1 VSTRALLLL
10 VGIIGGAELFAR
22 GHLADSALAFH
33 AGAWILAASLLVATR
48 GRTAWLRHP
57 AEVIAGGIVALS
69 LAELVPASKAPLPQP
84 SFSFTASAGDPEA
97 MRLFWDEHERE
108 RKLLRGETPV
118 APAQRFSFFG
128 RDVELDALG
137 LRQAD
142 PPPEG
147 AWRVVVVG
155 DAATFGAPQSDAE
168 QPWPEQLQ
176 REIDAGYT
184 CARRVAVR
192 NAGRPGRTLQSL
204 ASSYEVEIGP
214 LEPDLLVVYPGI
226 DAFDGLVPGGDS
238 LHSTFPGAR
247 ASRWLTA
254 LERPLRERADARRL
268 QAALAAAPSPEQL
281 KRSAAARRYRN
292 LLLDAREHGVD
303 VVLLPVALAV
313 AGDTPEP
320 VVRFHESVWPEAR
333 VLAVANHN
341 HAKLLPLLGAAY
353 RAEVLA
359 PDDDLDGAGQDG
371 FIDLVSF
378 TQQGSER
385 LARHV
390 SRALAPLLKRGAG
403 CEPRADSVAR

>member
-10 VGIIGGAELFAR
+10 VGIIGGAELFVR
-22 GHLADSALAFH
+22 GQLADSALAFH
-33 AGAWILAASLLVATR
+33 AGAWILAASLVVVTR
-48 GRTAWLRHP
+48 GRTAWLRRA
-57 AEVIAGGIVALS
+57 AELFAAALVVLS
-69 LAELVPASKAPLPQP
+69 LAELVPARVAPAPPP
-84 SFSFTASAGDPEA
+84 SFSFTASGGDPEA
-97 MRLFWDEHERE
+97 MRLFWGEHEHE
-108 RKLLRGETPV
+108 RKLLRGETPL

-137 LRQAD
+137 LRRAD

-155 DAATFGAPQSDAE
+155 DAATFGAPQSE
-168 QPWPEQLQ
+168 GERPWPEQLQ
-176 REIDAGYT
+176 LELEAGYT
-184 CARRVAVR
+184 CTRRVAVR

-204 ASSYEVEIGP
+204 GANYELEVAP

-226 DAFDGLVPGGDS
+226 DAFDGLVPSGDS

-247 ASRWLTA
+247 VSRWLTA
-254 LERPLRERADARRL
+254 IERPLRERADARHL
-268 QAALAAAPSPEQL
+268 QAALAVTPSPEQL
-281 KRSAAARRYRN
+281 KRSAAARRYRG
-292 LLLDAREHGVD
+292 LLLAAREHGVD
-303 VVLLPVALAV
+303 VALVPLALAV

-341 HAKLLPLLGAAY
+341 HGKLLPLLGAAY

-371 FIDLVSF
+371 FVDLVSF

-403 CEPRADSVAR
+403 CEPRV